1 MPRRTPLAALAGAVS
16 AGLALGVGELVSA
29 LGSRG
34 QSLVGSVAGE
44 VVDRTPGSV
53 IHAAIEALGTSD
65 KPVLLSI
72 IVVVCVGLGAVAGIL
87 GLRHRWLITVM
98 FLGAALLG
106 VLTGLRDPLTSRW
119 VVVLAALGA
128 AATGIVVLHVLLSR
142 LPADATAIDAPADAE
157 GVAATPVPIP
167 GRGTGS
173 RRAFFALSGTVGLGA
188 VALAIGGRA
197 LSDRS
202 RTVAGGGARTPRP
215 PLPEVAPS
223 AVAPTD
229 LAVEGLSPLITP
241 TSQFYRIDTAFTF
254 PSVDLDRWRLRID
267 GLVDRPLEYSYAE
280 LLALPQVEVPIT
292 IACVSNEVGGSLV
305 GTAFWQGV
313 PLGALLETAGVQ
325 PEGTQILGRS
335 LDGFTAG
342 FPTAA
347 ALDGRTALVAV
358 GMNGEPLPIRHGF
371 PARLIVEGLYG
382 YVSATK
388 WLRSIEL
395 CDWERVNGYWVPLG
409 WSKEG
414 PIKLQSRIDVPRAGD
429 TVRAGMTPI
438 AGVAW
443 APGVGVA
450 AVEVQVDGGD
460 WIPAE
465 LGPEFT
471 DATWRQWM
479 LPWEATAGRH
489 TLRVRAISRDGE
501 VQTAEVAPVEPNG
514 ATGHHTRQVTVR
526 A

>member
-106 VLTGLRDPLTSRW
+106 IVTGWRDPLTSHG
-119 VVVLAALGA
+119 VVVLAALAAAGTGIGALRLLLARLPESPESGA
-128 AATGIVVLHVLLSR
+128 AAGSDSV
-142 LPADATAIDAPADAE
+142 
-157 GVAATPVPIP
+157 PVP
-167 GRGTGS
+167 GVGTGS
-173 RRAFFALSGTVGLGA
+173 RRAFFGLTGTLGLGA
-188 VALAIGGRA
+188 VALAAGGRA

-223 AVAPTD
+223 AAVPTD
-229 LAVEGLSPLITP
+229 LAVEGLSPLVTP

-358 GMNGEPLPIRHGF
+358 GMNGEPLPVKHGF

-414 PIKLQSRIDVPRAGD
+414 PIKLQSRIDVPRAGE
-429 TVRAGMTPI
+429 TVRAGTTPI

-443 APGVGVA
+443 APGVGIA
-450 AVEVQVDGGD
+450 GVEVQVDGGD

-465 LGPEFT
+465 LGAEFT

-489 TLRVRAISRDGE
+489 TVRVRAISRDGE

-514 ATGHHTRQVTVR
+514 ATGHHSRQVTVR